1 MSLQLICTI
10 IACFLN
16 SILLVL
22 IWTKSPVQTGK
33 YRWLMTFTACFEI
46 FWGLFDLPA
55 EIIAHSAGCSF
66 IVFRINYEDSVI
78 GSQYSIILLMIYA
91 GIFGASMAVFASH
104 FIYRYGCIEKTFG
117 TKCTSNWRFGFLF
130 IVPLLYGVWW
140 GTLVNI
146 WWRANPDMDEY
157 ASIIVDCTVGLPIEN
172 VTYFGAKFYNFDKNE
187 TMSINLPAWIGVC
200 QTSFMVTL
208 IPLVLMHFP
217 ITIFFIGPMLT
228 LDTDFTTYVVL
239 NTIIMYPAIDPLPN
253 FIIIKSYRESVKAC
267 VRTVLFLG
275 PSNSQVV
282 HNAYSMPSVNSIVN
296 RVVT

>member
-1 MSLQLICTI
+1 MSDIVHGGKLIFWFHFESIKSQSSSLMCVFIFGVLCYKRLSNTLSIVSDAANNLQKQL
-10 IACFLN
+10 FY
-16 SILLVL
+16 SLVL
-22 IWTKSPVQTGK
+22 Q
-33 YRWLMTFTACFEI
+33 
-46 FWGLFDLPA
+46 
-55 EIIAHSAGCSF
+55 
-66 IVFRINYEDSVI
+66 
-78 GSQYSIILLMIYA
+78 
-91 GIFGASMAVFASH
+91 
-104 FIYRYGCIEKTFG
+104 
-117 TKCTSNWRFGFLF
+117 
-130 IVPLLYGVWW
+130 
-140 GTLVNI
+140 
-146 WWRANPDMDEY
+146 
-157 ASIIVDCTVGLPIEN
+157 
-172 VTYFGAKFYNFDKNE
+172 
-187 TMSINLPAWIGVC
+187 
-200 QTSFMVTL
+200 TL